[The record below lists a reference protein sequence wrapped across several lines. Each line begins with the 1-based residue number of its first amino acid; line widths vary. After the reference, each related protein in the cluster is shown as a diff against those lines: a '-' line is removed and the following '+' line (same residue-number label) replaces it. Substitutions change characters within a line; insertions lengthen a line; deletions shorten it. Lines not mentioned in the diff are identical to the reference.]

1 MMILTLSGTV
11 FSADPERGYQ
21 VARRIHTG
29 NVSVNGLEMAPNVP
43 FDGYKQSGLGREGG
57 PEDLEAF
64 VETKTIYRVGT
75 A

>member
-29 NVSVNGLEMAPNVP
+29 N
-43 FDGYKQSGLGREGG
+43 GREGG